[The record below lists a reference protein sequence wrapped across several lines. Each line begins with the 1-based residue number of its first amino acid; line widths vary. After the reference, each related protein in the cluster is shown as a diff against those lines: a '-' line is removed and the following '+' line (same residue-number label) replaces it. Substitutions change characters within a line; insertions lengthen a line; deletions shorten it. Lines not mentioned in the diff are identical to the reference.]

1 VSRSALAV
9 RARGLSLPRE
19 AASPTPTQ
27 PVLKWPGGKRKIAGL
42 IVRFFPAKFE
52 RYFEPFFGG
61 GALFFMLQPKSAV
74 LSDVNQKL
82 MDAYIAMRD
91 ETEAV
96 IGALSRMPNGEEA
109 YYRIRAA
116 SPSTKHVAAARMI
129 YLCTY
134 SFNGIYRENRKG
146 EYNVPYGQK
155 IGHRKPTPA
164 TLRRAAMA
172 LRGCTL
178 SAGDFGA
185 TTVGAKKDDLV
196 YFDPPYT
203 LKHSNNGFVKYNASL
218 FTWADQE
225 RLAKTARNLAARG
238 VHVAVSNASHS
249 AVRALYPTFREVKI
263 ERHSVI
269 AADATKRARVSES
282 LFLSSM
288 NR

>member
-1 VSRSALAV
+1 VICAKIPDLWSAVELSSWRRLETPIVSRSALAV

-203 LKHSNNGFVKYNASL
+203 LKHSNNVMRHCSL
-218 FTWADQE
+218 GRTKNGSLKPRAIS
-225 RLAKTARNLAARG
+225 RP
-238 VHVAVSNASHS
+238 VACMS
-249 AVRALYPTFREVKI
+249 R
-263 ERHSVI
+263 
-269 AADATKRARVSES
+269 
-282 LFLSSM
+282 
-288 NR
+288 